1 MKNKKLKSKYIT
13 ILRYIFRG
21 TLASSIYYALRSVC
35 MFDVTNQGFG
45 VTLLKLGFCL
55 IAMSV
60 SAWGLIT
67 IDEHL
72 SRRIDKMD
80 AKAVAD
86 SVCSKPCDSCAYDCY
101 DCERICEKGDCMKGV
116 SEWLNE
122 RC

>member
-1 MKNKKLKSKYIT
+1 MKKSRENTIYIT
-13 ILRYIFRG
+13 VLRYIYRG
-21 TLASSIYYALRSVC
+21 TLFWSIFGAFRAIGVY
-35 MFDVTNQGFG
+35 DVTNQNFG
-45 VTLLKLGFCL
+45 VTLLKIGFCL

-67 IDEHL
+67 IDERL

-86 SVCSKPCDSCAYDCY
+86 SVCSKPCDSCAYSCY
-101 DCERICEKGDCMKGV
+101 GCERVREKGDCMKGV

-122 RC
+122 RV